1 MEGYLSDNDMYDS
14 YRKLP
19 FVPFNKCKGKK
30 VLDIGSNQGF
40 FSFQAS
46 IHGASEVLGI
56 ELTEQDVLAANDIK
70 EITGI
75 DNVIF
80 ISGDAI
86 EYVMN
91 SEEHSRVIKG
101 AIQKINNSEDVSQN
115 DMQHLFRSL
124 MNGAVGMDFMIEEK
138 INKLN
143 SRFEK
148 LEDFIFRN

>member
-1 MEGYLSDNDMYDS
+1 
-14 YRKLP
+14 
-19 FVPFNKCKGKK
+19 
-30 VLDIGSNQGF
+30 
-40 FSFQAS
+40 
-46 IHGASEVLGI
+46 
-56 ELTEQDVLAANDIK
+56 
-70 EITGI
+70 
-75 DNVIF
+75 
-80 ISGDAI
+80 
-86 EYVMN
+86 MN

-101 AIQKINNSEDVSQN
+101 AIQKINNSEDLSQN